1 MLHCSP
7 FRDLIFLAHAKA
19 HIFEY
24 EGSVHCLCTA
34 FKPLAL
40 LFIQVYQVLGEIQL
54 EVGEVV
60 NVVHTVLLEIL
71 EPETNQK
78 HWRNASY
85 DWQWHPKFA
94 LSWR

>member
-1 MLHCSP
+1 MQK
-7 FRDLIFLAHAKA
+7 LIFLNN
-19 HIFEY
+19 

-71 EPETNQK
+71 APETNQK
-78 HWRNASY
+78 HWRNTSY
-85 DWQWHPKFA
+85 DWHPKLA
-94 LSWR
+94 LMSESPTFSL